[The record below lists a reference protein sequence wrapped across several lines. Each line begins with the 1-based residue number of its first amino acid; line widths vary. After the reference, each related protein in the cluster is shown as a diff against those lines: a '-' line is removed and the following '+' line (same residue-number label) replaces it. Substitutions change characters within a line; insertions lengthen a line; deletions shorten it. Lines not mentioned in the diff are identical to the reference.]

1 MNETSKKN
9 AIKLLTDNMENIILP
24 LTQKTLQQFK
34 CPPRCNV
41 DPEVLLPDK
50 TEEVH
55 PIRFASVDAERV
67 RKAAPKTGRGAG
79 SSESDTES
87 WKRLLTSTQ
96 FGDITTGLCNTFA
109 EVLKTLCTVENL
121 SSSLEGFLACS
132 LIPLNKNPR

>member
-34 CPPRCNV
+34 YPPRCNV

-55 PIRFASVDAERV
+55 PIRFASVDKERV

-87 WKRLLTSTQ
+87 WKRLFTSTQ
-96 FGDITTGLCNTFA
+96 FGDITTG
-109 EVLKTLCTVENL
+109 
-121 SSSLEGFLACS
+121 
-132 LIPLNKNPR
+132 